1 MTGQSTTS
9 SRQEKANQTTTST
22 ISNHYADRVMEE
34 NKTGYYKG
42 LHGAV
47 PATNRGGVMGVGVA
61 ILRALND
68 LLPYNLRPIKS
79 KRRAGLMRWG
89 WGAELYYWRRRWH
102 SHGKYEARSL
112 LNKIQW
118 WNQKR

>member
-1 MTGQSTTS
+1 MTGQLTTS
-9 SRQEKANQTTTST
+9 FRQDKANQTMTSI
-22 ISNHYADRVMEE
+22 ISNHCVDPVMEE

-47 PATNRGGVMGVGVA
+47 PAINRGGVMGVGVA

-102 SHGKYEARSL
+102 SHGKYELR
-112 LNKIQW
+112 KIIKQM
-118 WNQKR
+118 KF